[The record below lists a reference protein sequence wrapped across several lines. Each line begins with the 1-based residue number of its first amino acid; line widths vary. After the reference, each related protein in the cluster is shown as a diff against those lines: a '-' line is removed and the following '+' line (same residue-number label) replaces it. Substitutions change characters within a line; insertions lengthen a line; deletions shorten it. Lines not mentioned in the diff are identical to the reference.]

1 MAGRN
6 MMPLT
11 SEHVLETKL
20 GQFLDAHRVTE
31 KGEPC
36 SFTGMGLMR
45 GKFAVKDNEYP
56 AFLDLLHEY
65 LFTQRRRP
73 LNLVEQRRCDLV
85 TPLLID
91 LDFKYPAERAIQ
103 RQFEMNHIYEF
114 IRLYVSNLTHY
125 YDLSEFTRP
134 LRFFVTLRPAPYED
148 KKTTGLNRSIKDGV
162 HIECPDFVVPSEHQ
176 QVLRLRSLE
185 HNHVSTAF
193 HATGYINAEKD
204 IFDEAIVKKN
214 GWFFFGESKP
224 DIPAY
229 QLVAIYVYDPTTQ
242 EFYEETV
249 DGYTTREVMELLS
262 IRYQLRTHAVE
273 WEEKTQEEWRERM
286 EVCMGKRSGSG
297 ICSASGGAGEEEEGV
312 GARGKGNGPQQP
324 PIIQLTSTNVHE
336 QLERDKMETIRRIV
350 MECLADER
358 AGPYKEWMEVGW
370 CLHHINAS
378 DEMFRLW
385 MDFSR
390 KSPKFNERDVTG
402 HQREWIR
409 MGRHGNANPLTEA
422 SLHHWAKSDNPVVY
436 RRLMNDSFVNFV
448 EREMD
453 VTHTHVARLMYRMY
467 KNDYCAAVD
476 TKAVEWYKFTG
487 TAWKKIPQGVDFR
500 NKMTTEVAQVISD
513 ARDKIRRRIL
523 QADTGDEKET
533 TWEHTRMK
541 TLLQIEKSLYQASF
555 KNSVMQDCV
564 GLFYVEDFVQKLNAN
579 QFLIGFRNG
588 VVDLMAPV
596 QGEDGK
602 VTGHTVQFRPAAP
615 EDYVTFM
622 AGNYPTKNCEPMEY
636 VEYDPEDPEQAEIH
650 EQIDDFMAKVFPRP
664 ELRTYMWRKLASCL
678 EGANKEQTYETWIG
692 VGGNGKSKL
701 VDLMSMTLGDY
712 ASSLQSTAMTR
723 KRPDSGA
730 ANPDIIVLR
739 NKRFIYMA
747 EPDDREP
754 LNTSR
759 MKQFTGEDDVEA
771 RGMYKDQDK
780 FKITGKIF
788 MLCNAFPAI
797 HTMDRGTWRRVR
809 AIPFESKF
817 VDPQEVEIN
826 PKENVYPRDNQL
838 DAKMRLWRVYFMSR
852 LVHIYKTEYMRNGL
866 GKLPAVITAESQ
878 KYQETFDS
886 LSKFMNARIREIKKG
901 GYEASIKDIFR
912 VYKNWFEAVG
922 GGVGRKLNQS
932 ELYKRMVDKF
942 GEPSDKKTFKQLRL
956 FEDDYELDEYEKSL
970 EE

>member
-1 MAGRN
+1 MASRN
-6 MMPLT
+6 TMPLT
-11 SEHVLETKL
+11 SEHVIESKL
-20 GQFLDAHRVTE
+20 GHFLDAHRATE
-31 KGEPC
+31 KGEPAT
-36 SFTGMGLMR
+36 FTGMGTMR
-45 GKFAVKDNEYP
+45 GKFAVKDDEYP
-56 AFLDLLHEY
+56 DFLDLLHEY
-65 LFTQRRRP
+65 LFVQQRRP

-103 RQFEMNHIYEF
+103 RQFELTDIYEF
-114 IRLYVSNLTHY
+114 IRLYVTNLNHY
-125 YDLSEFTRP
+125 YDLTNFGKP
-134 LRFFVTLRPAPYED
+134 LRFFVTLRAAPYED
-148 KKTTGLNRSIKDGV
+148 KKATGLHRSIKDGV

-176 QVLRLRSLE
+176 QVLRMRSLE
-185 HNHVSTAF
+185 HGHVAQAF
-193 HATGYINAEKD
+193 KRTGYTNSEKD

-229 QLVAIYVYDPTTQ
+229 QLAAVYVYDPSEQ
-242 EFYEETV
+242 SFREESV
-249 DGYTTREVMELLS
+249 EDYDTRTLMELLS
-262 IRYQLRTHAVE
+262 IRYNLRTHPVE
-273 WEEKTQEEWRERM
+273 WEEKTQEEWRNRLDI
-286 EVCMGKRSGSG
+286 CTGKKSG
-297 ICSASGGAGEEEEGV
+297 ICSAIEDEEDDL
-312 GARGKGNGPQQP
+312 RGQAPV
-324 PIIQLTSTNVHE
+324 IQLTSSNVHE
-336 QLERDKMETIRRIV
+336 QLERDKMETVRRIV
-350 MECLADER
+350 MECLSEER

-378 DEMFRLW
+378 EEMFRLW

-390 KSPKFNERDVTG
+390 KSPKFNERDVVN
-402 HQREWIR
+402 HQREWNR
-409 MGRHGNANPLTEA
+409 MSRHANTNPITEA
-422 SLHHWAKSDNPVVY
+422 SLHHWAKSDNPVIY

-467 KNDYCAAVD
+467 KNEYCAALD
-476 TKAVEWYKFTG
+476 SKKVEWYKFSG
-487 TAWKKIPQGVDFR
+487 VYWKKIPQGIELR

-523 QADTGDEKET
+523 QADNGDEKET

-541 TLLQIEKSLYQASF
+541 KLLDIEKSLYQSGF
-555 KNSVMQDCV
+555 KDSVMKDCIGV
-564 GLFYVEDFVQKLNAN
+564 FYVEEFAQKLNAN
-579 QFLIGFRNG
+579 QYLIGFNNG
-588 VVDLMAPV
+588 VVDLMTPV
-596 QGEDGK
+596 QSGGY
-602 VTGHTVQFRPAAP
+602 TVSFRVAKP
-615 EDYVTFM
+615 EDYITFM
-622 AGNYPTKNCEPMEY
+622 AGHYPTKNCEPMEY
-636 VEYDPEDPEQAEIH
+636 VEYDPDNMSAEEAEIH
-650 EQIDDFMAKVFPRP
+650 AQIDDFMTKVFPRP
-664 ELRTYMWRKLASCL
+664 ELREYMWKKLASCL

-730 ANPDIIVLR
+730 ANPDIMAIR

-771 RGMYKDQDK
+771 RGLFEDQTK

-817 VDPQEVEIN
+817 VDPQQEELN
-826 PKENVYPRDNQL
+826 AEANVYARDNQL
-838 DAKMRLWRVYFMSR
+838 DAKMRSWRVYFMSR
-852 LVHIYKTEYMRNGL
+852 LVHIYKTVYMVEGL
-866 GKLPAVITAESQ
+866 GKLPAAITAESNR
-878 KYQETFDS
+878 YQESFDS
-886 LSKFMNARIREIKKG
+886 LSKFLNARTREIKKG
-901 GYEASIKDIFR
+901 GYEAAIKDIFR

-922 GGVGRKLNQS
+922 GGVGRKLNQT

-956 FEDDYELDEYEKSL
+956 FEDDYEMEEYEKSL
-970 EE
+970 AE